1 MATTQVSLEE
11 YLRTHYEPDCDYVDG
26 ELEERNTGEL
36 EHFDNAGVPCRVVC
50 SAGRAMEVRTL
61 PSAPVPGLADP
72 GACSGYRHPSDQ
84 DSL

>member
-11 YLRTHYEPDCDYVDG
+11 YLRTDYEPGCDYVDG

-36 EHFDNAGVPCRVVC
+36 EH
-50 SAGRAMEVRTL
+50 SITL
-61 PSAPVPGLADP
+61 AFLVGSFAAQDEQWKLEPYPSAPAPGLADP